1 MPMDGRYFLLMC
13 FFYLVTIAIETPVLV
28 VGLSRRHPVINRI
41 FAGVWLSACTYPF
54 VWIIFPLLI
63 DRHAHET
70 LYMVVAESF
79 APLAE
84 CLLFWIAFG
93 NAQPRT
99 QANFWRDM
107 VAIVVANLASFG
119 GGLLLLRWGWWPDL

>member
-1 MPMDGRYFLLMC
+1 MDGRYLLLMC
-13 FFYLVTIAIETPVLV
+13 FFYIVTIAIETPILV
-28 VGLSRRHPVINRI
+28 AGLSRRHPVMNCI

-54 VWIIFPLLI
+54 VWIVFPLLI
-63 DRHAHET
+63 DRQTHET
-70 LYMVVAESF
+70 LYMIIAETF

-99 QANFWRDM
+99 RAAFWRDM
-107 VAIVVANLASFG
+107 TVIVVANLASFG
-119 GGLLLLRWGWWPDL
+119 VGLLLLEWGWWPNL